1 MINWAGR
8 ASMWG
13 VGGTLAS
20 MDHFTISAKQL
31 PNLSLLNTCQHL
43 LVTCCTQTNKDRNTN
58 TNKDRNTNTNTN
70 RNANN
75 YPICP
80 KTANEA

>member
-31 PNLSLLNTCQHL
+31 PNVSLLNTCQHL
-43 LVTCCTQTNKDRNTN
+43 SDLLLVL
-58 TNKDRNTNTNTN
+58 
-70 RNANN
+70 NN
-75 YPICP
+75 QFAGPRTKQKEKQHKAKMCRGSGWSLKI
-80 KTANEA
+80 